1 MMKIEECNSGCS
13 GRRGSELSRCI
24 VSYFLLIV
32 LRRQQM
38 GVETLTNNSTSGIT
52 KEIRILERTD
62 QKERFFLKFVWR
74 RVNPMKLTS
83 KQGVLHYIMRASFC
97 FWMFAILLVTGYG
110 IANSNSRE
118 I

>member
-62 QKERFFLKFVWR
+62 QKERFFLKFVKMCGQATRTQADTRPMQAVTCAR
-74 RVNPMKLTS
+74 RFVF
-83 KQGVLHYIMRASFC
+83 GVRNST
-97 FWMFAILLVTGYG
+97 TGHG